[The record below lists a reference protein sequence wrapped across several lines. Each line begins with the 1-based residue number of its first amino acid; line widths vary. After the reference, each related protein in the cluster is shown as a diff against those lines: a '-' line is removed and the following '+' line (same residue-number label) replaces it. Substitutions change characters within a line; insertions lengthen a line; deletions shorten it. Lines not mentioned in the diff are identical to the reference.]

1 MTMKRVTLGVVAVA
15 VMAALW
21 PATLVVAQDNY
32 RYRET
37 DDRMGGS
44 TRAKAEM
51 QRYKDDA
58 EADRSETRKAAPA
71 KPKSTRALDED
82 APIPAPE
89 KKPQQDAEVIVE
101 PAATEE
107 TSSDAATVDAATVE
121 APILRE
127 AADAPADT
135 NADTNMEA
143 AAAAPANTPANTS
156 AEPAEQI
163 VSRSATPARV
173 PAVLKV
179 NYTALESLGTLHS
192 AHSGSL
198 GIDLWDGSSRHEILQ
213 LVNQLPPPRYYG
225 ILQRM
230 NQRALLTSAD
240 ATMMSGRGNIQPG
253 EDFQTIRIEKLL
265 DTGSYLQAAQLYM
278 TDQAVAYHERLARA
292 GVQSLFLSRQPT
304 VACLETKT
312 MMVRFENQTFWNQ
325 ASVMCDYIL
334 GKMAGQVMKDFSERP
349 AVQPIVA
356 ESKVMGYVFD
366 KPGYKIIP
374 RSFDELKDYTPLET
388 ALMLND
394 RRINLS
400 KLNLGGLQAAPSHT
414 IGVLMMAADAPGD
427 VKLALWTE
435 AIRRGMITPA
445 ELGAFY
451 GDVKLDS
458 KDIQSAKGWTV
469 IPAYY
474 QAMTA
479 ARDKDVKKKL
489 AQDALKLAASYPPAA
504 LTPFADQLGSLSAEG
519 LGMDA
524 IRRITRVGIYSG
536 VPVSR
541 SLEKAL
547 WNQAESGGPNNE
559 DLWLALANAALKNF
573 STEEMPKKA
582 ELQQLT
588 GKLPKSS
595 QSLIF
600 ALIEKLDTAGK
611 LHNISAE
618 EAYEKPDGLTD
629 SADYDYVMPSSDLM
643 GNLSVAL
650 KDKRLGEVILLSSIA
665 VGEIPPSKMDPGS
678 IAAVVDG
685 LKTVGLTS
693 EARELASEVILGL
706 SKKEI
711 GDY

>member
-1 MTMKRVTLGVVAVA
+1 MIIKRVALSVLAVTLLSAVWPVTVV
-15 VMAALW
+15 
-21 PATLVVAQDNY
+21 TAQEYY
-32 RYRET
+32 RYRES

-44 TRAKAEM
+44 WRAKADM
-51 QRYKDDA
+51 QRYKDKPDADAPSTREAPAATKPRNTRNREDNEPLPVPGKKPPQDVRA
-58 EADRSETRKAAPA
+58 EADGNADTDKPVDLAQPTEEPA
-71 KPKSTRALDED
+71 D
-82 APIPAPE
+82 AP
-89 KKPQQDAEVIVE
+89 V
-101 PAATEE
+101 
-107 TSSDAATVDAATVE
+107 
-121 APILRE
+121 LRE
-127 AADAPADT
+127 AQDSAPDSEAETVST
-135 NADTNMEA
+135 NSS
-143 AAAAPANTPANTS
+143 APLKS
-156 AEPAEQI
+156 EEVQEQI
-163 VSRSATPARV
+163 VARPDKPARV

-179 NYTALESLGTLHS
+179 NYTALESLGTLHN
-192 AHSGSL
+192 ANSGSL

-213 LVNQLPPPRYYG
+213 LVNQLPSPRYYG

-240 ATMMSGRGNIQPG
+240 ATMMNNRGSIQPG
-253 EDFQTIRIEKLL
+253 EDFQTVRIEKLL

-312 MMVRFENQTFWNQ
+312 MMVRFENQAFWNQ

-334 GKMAGQVMKDFSERP
+334 GKMAGQVMKGFVDRAE
-349 AVQPIVA
+349 VKPIVA
-356 ESKVMGYVFD
+356 ESRVMGYVFD
-366 KPGYKIIP
+366 KPGYKIAP
-374 RSFDELKDYTPLET
+374 RTFDELKDYTPLEA
-388 ALMLND
+388 ALLIND

-400 KLNLGGLQAAPSHT
+400 KLHMSGLSVAPSHT
-414 IGVLMMAADAPGD
+414 IGMLMMTPDAPGD

-445 ELGAFY
+445 ELGNFY
-451 GDVKLDS
+451 SEVKLES
-458 KDIQSAKGWTV
+458 KDLQKARGWTV

-474 QAMTA
+474 QSMTA
-479 ARDKDVKKKL
+479 ARDKDVKRKL
-489 AQDALKLAASYPPAA
+489 AQDALKLAGSYPPAA

-519 LGMDA
+519 LGMDM
-524 IRRITRVGIYSG
+524 IRRITQVGLYAG

-541 SLEKAL
+541 SFEKAL
-547 WNQAESGGPNNE
+547 WNQAESGGPNNQ

-600 ALIEKLDTAGK
+600 ALIEKLDTANK

-618 EAYEKPDGLTD
+618 EAYEKPDGLTG

-643 GNLSVAL
+643 GNFAAAH

-665 VGEIPPSKMDPGS
+665 VGDIPPSKMDPGS
-678 IAAVVDG
+678 IAAVVEG